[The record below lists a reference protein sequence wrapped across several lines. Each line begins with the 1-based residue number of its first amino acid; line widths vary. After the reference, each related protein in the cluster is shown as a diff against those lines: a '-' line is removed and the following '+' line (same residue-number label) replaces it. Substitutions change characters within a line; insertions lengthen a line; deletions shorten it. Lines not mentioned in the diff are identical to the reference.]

1 MCYDIKA
8 TVETQLKRAQ
18 RKGDAQAVDEIMDT
32 LIPLTDLPPLSQFG
46 IFAPELLIYTD
57 RSPDYPEVATWG
69 MVPDWVQNEAEVKK
83 NWNNILNAKGETIFK
98 LNSFRK
104 GANESL

>member
-8 TVETQLKRAQ
+8 TVEMQLKRAQ
-18 RKGDAQAVDEIMDT
+18 RKGDAQAVDEIVDT
-32 LIPLTDLPPLSQFG
+32 LIPLTDLPLYHSSGFSH
-46 IFAPELLIYTD
+46 PELLIYTD
-57 RSPDYPEVATWG
+57 GSPNYPEVATWG

-83 NWNNILNAKGETIFK
+83 NWNNTLNARGEAIFK